1 MSIPKQTASP
11 PHPPHG
17 ATRRPRALPTLTA
30 LAASLAAVCGV
41 PRLPA
46 QATPQPRPTV
56 SLTLPKALDLAMAHN
71 RRLQLASLATAD
83 AEQKRLIARSDY
95 FPHIKNES
103 AALHLTALEGI
114 VIPAGA
120 FARDSSTGPIPSQ
133 TLRIGQGAADSFTSG
148 TGLIQPITQLLKVHA
163 GVRAATA
170 DVNIAK
176 LDASDAQDS
185 ISLLV
190 HKLYFD
196 ILTRQAQLAA
206 AQQSILAGQV
216 SEQESTQAVA
226 EGRSLEVAQLEAHA
240 ALLEQK
246 QASLTDQLTLDDL
259 SMQFDDVLGLP
270 LGTRLALDPDALGE
284 TPVLPSPDEAITQL
298 QQANPRILAARQT
311 VEKARA
317 ALSAAR
323 DAYIP
328 NISGLARYSYQSG
341 VPFLVHNFGT
351 FGGAVSYDLFDGGA
365 REAKL
370 QQAKIELHIAE
381 LQLAQ
386 TEADLSI
393 QVSAVYDDIQ
403 KLQQLIAVASESLV
417 VRKEAARLSQERMR
431 QNAALASEVAKAESN
446 VAAATTSVLDAR
458 LNLLLLENQVRQLLG
473 QRPH

>member
-1 MSIPKQTASP
+1 MSIPQQTATP
-11 PHPPHG
+11 GHPAHRTP
-17 ATRRPRALPTLTA
+17 RRSKILRALPVLGAFIAA
-30 LAASLAAVCGV
+30 LCNATQIS
-41 PRLPA
+41 A
-46 QATPQPRPTV
+46 QTTPQLRPTV
-56 SLTLPKALDLAMAHN
+56 SLTLPKALDLAMIHN
-71 RRLQLASLATAD
+71 RHLQLASLATAD

-95 FPHIKNES
+95 YPHIKNES

-120 FARDSSTGPIPSQ
+120 FANSASTGIIPGQ
-133 TLRIGQGAADSFTSG
+133 TLRIGQGGADSFTSG

-176 LDASDAQDS
+176 LDASDAEDS
-185 ISLLV
+185 ISLFV
-190 HKLYFD
+190 HKLYYD
-196 ILTRQAQLAA
+196 ILTRQAQLVA
-206 AQQSILAGQV
+206 AQQSIQAGEV
-216 SEQESTQAVA
+216 TEQESTQAVA
-226 EGRSLEVAQLEAHA
+226 EGRSLEVATLEAHA

-259 SMQFDDVLGLP
+259 TMQFDDVLGLP
-270 LGTRLALDPDALGE
+270 LGTHLELDPDALGE
-284 TPVLPSPDEAITQL
+284 PPVLPSVEEAVAQL
-298 QQANPRILAARQT
+298 QQANPKILAAQQT

-317 ALSAAR
+317 AVSAAK

-370 QQAKIELHIAE
+370 QQAKIELHVAE
-381 LQLAQ
+381 LQMAQ

-393 QVSAVYDDIQ
+393 QVSAVYDDIH
-403 KLQQLIAVASESLV
+403 KLQQLIAVASETLV
-417 VRKEAARLSQERMR
+417 VRKEAARLGQERMR
-431 QNAALASEVAKAESN
+431 QNAALASEVAKAQSN
-446 VAAATTSVLDAR
+446 VAAATASVLDAR
-458 LNLLLLENQVRQLLG
+458 LNLLLLQNQVRQLIG
-473 QRPH
+473 QRPR